1 MNQKS
6 FLSKMKH
13 ELKGISPKE
22 QQEILSDYTEHFEA
36 GKLEGRTEEEIAQE
50 LGDPK
55 IIAKEMMMT
64 SRLEQA
70 EQQHSFTNIMRAVL
84 ATVSLSFFNLVIVLG
99 PAIALFA
106 IYITMWCISASFVL
120 GGVALLFNAL
130 LGNSASPLT
139 NMFTFSAL
147 SGLGL
152 IFGVGM
158 AYISKPLYKAAI
170 RYMKWNV
177 KIAKGEQVA

>member
-6 FLSKMKH
+6 FLSNMKH
-13 ELKGISPKE
+13 ELKGMSQKE

-36 GKLEGRTEEEIAQE
+36 GKLEGRTEDEIAQE

-55 IIAKEMMMT
+55 GIAKDLMMN
-64 SRLEQA
+64 SRLEKA

-106 IYITMWCISASFVL
+106 IYITLWCLSFSLVL
-120 GGVALLFNAL
+120 GGVALLFNVL
-130 LGNSASPLT
+130 LGNSISTLT
-139 NMFTFSAL
+139 NLFTFSAL

-152 IFGVGM
+152 IVGVVM
-158 AYISKPLYKAAI
+158 TYISKPLYKAALS
-170 RYMKWNV
+170 YMKWNV